1 MAEALTSQRL
11 IELLGLKP
19 HPGFESPDLELAA
32 SELLIAAYPT
42 LRREIEAFSSR

>member
-19 HPGFESPDLELAA
+19 HPGFQPPDLELAA
-32 SELLIAAYPT
+32 PEPLIAACPT
-42 LRREIEAFSSR
+42 FRREIEAFFSR